1 MLRFSQLINRLSNT
15 PNMSNIN
22 IQVSAILLQGS
33 KPIGNIC
40 TNMERNYVKGHVCPA
55 IHAEVNAINNYFGKD
70 IRYSD
75 KYGWIT
81 TKKVDKNLNIM
92 VIRKKNDNSLGNA
105 RPCYKCTLMLQ
116 NIGINKV
123 YYSMDN
129 KLYCEKVRDMISIN
143 ISSSW
148 RQIESPNYNS
158 LFEYYKS
165 IMDKMPSLIRRTNA
179 TYFLE
184 HINNELND
192 CHYLLNKDNL
202 MIFLNN
208 KILAN
213 IKII

>member
-1 MLRFSQLINRLSNT
+1 MFKFRQLINKMTDIPR
-15 PNMSNIN
+15 MSNIQ
-22 IQVSAILLQGS
+22 IQVSAMLLQGS
-33 KPIGNIC
+33 KPIGNVC
-40 TNMERNYVKGHVCPA
+40 TNIERYYIKGHVCPA

-75 KYGWIT
+75 KYGWISN
-81 TKKVDKNLNIM
+81 KKIKNLNIL
-92 VIRKKNDNSLGNA
+92 VIRKKNDNTLGNA
-105 RPCYKCTLMLQ
+105 RPCYKCTLMLK

-129 KLYCEKVRDMISIN
+129 KLYCEKAKNMVSIN

-158 LFEYYKS
+158 IFDYYKS
-165 IMDKMPSLIRRTNA
+165 IINKMPTFIRKTNA

-184 HINNELND
+184 HIDNELEN
-192 CHYLLNKDNL
+192 CNYHFNNNKL
-202 MIFLNN
+202 MIFIDNLL
-208 KILAN
+208 LAE